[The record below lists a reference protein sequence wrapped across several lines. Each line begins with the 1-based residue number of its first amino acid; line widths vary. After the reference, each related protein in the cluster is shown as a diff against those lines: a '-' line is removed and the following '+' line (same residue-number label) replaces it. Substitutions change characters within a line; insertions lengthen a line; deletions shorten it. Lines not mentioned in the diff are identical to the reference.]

1 MDYRNL
7 IMSLE
12 VIQAPNPEHRPT
24 ARRVAAQLA
33 SLYERGFAGKE
44 RGRYRISMK
53 HLRVLTNR
61 RRVPPEELR
70 RIAEELF
77 ELGYVLIDM
86 ETFFVIL
93 AQRTFNSYRRVSDGA
108 VVSLLNTYEQQ

>member
-1 MDYRNL
+1 
-7 IMSLE
+7 MSD
-12 VIQAPNPEHRPT
+12 RPSQ
-24 ARRVAAQLA
+24 REVAAQLA
-33 SLYERGFAGKE
+33 LLYERGFGGKE

-53 HLRVLTNR
+53 HLRALTKR
-61 RRVPPEELR
+61 KRIPGSLLR

-93 AQRTFNSYRRVSDGA
+93 AQRTFNSYRRVSDTA
-108 VVSLLNTYEQQ
+108 VLGLLSDEGRV